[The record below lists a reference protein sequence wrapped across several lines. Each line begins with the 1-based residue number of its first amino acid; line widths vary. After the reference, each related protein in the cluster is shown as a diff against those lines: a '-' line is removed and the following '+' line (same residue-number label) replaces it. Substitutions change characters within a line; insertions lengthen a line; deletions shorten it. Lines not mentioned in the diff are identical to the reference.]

1 MEGVLPLAALLL
13 ASGGVAYYSR
23 QVRKQQ
29 REGFALVNPTV
40 AQAFDSEHIAYVQKS
55 ATKFN
60 PLMNTM
66 NPLRNSLIPYDA
78 TDAEIDTKEA
88 SIRGALN
95 GLIVKPNEPSV
106 EVMQGDASQYS
117 LNRIRNST
125 AFSGVKT
132 CEAVKT
138 DQCEAFLTQPFGK
151 VCGMCL
157 KDGTDS
163 NGAAFIGGLFLDEEE
178 KKNTQLSSEARGLK
192 KTEYSP
198 TIGTCDTKYFATNYK
213 DCVRIRNQLQCQAKQ
228 SFNSPVGCSQCFG
241 DQTYQFID
249 GEVGKLNPQF
259 VLSGKGD
266 YALYK
271 GTVPVKSGTFKE
283 GTPEVI
289 DIPDFKEGTI
299 LALNVTG
306 ENPYVGG
313 YLLGTTPTG
322 NFLVD
327 MIRLTL
333 KDEQTQVKPAV
344 AGFFAINDGTYTK
357 IRPGR
362 GKKMISLFITNPF
375 TFVLPDEEEAQ
386 KCATPFIMTSDGAEF
401 INRDPCYK
409 KGQAPGNYS
418 MDCLQQMFKSGG
430 CDENGTAY
438 PSTQFKANELQREG
452 QDGKSL
458 TREDIGNNIYSM
470 SQQAYT
476 GRDSAGN
483 DLSLNEWDEISGKC
497 LGIRRS
503 SPCDRDNK
511 ESGPLSKDCLAYLYE
526 NRGAEVFVPG
536 GVGPTYT
543 GVQTKSSLFTNGSDR
558 YCTEKGTMNPVLSA
572 DALNTLRTKGGVKQ
586 VQAYLDEIHRKANDN
601 TLSDADR
608 KQFVKQCYGVDFATT
623 LSETLSS
630 EANAMCV
637 PQTLV
642 PSVVNPTP
650 GQIRKPI
657 QVKTNWTYTFTIN
670 PTQKV
675 GVWSNI
681 FFTTRTN
688 NDNNEFG
695 ARCPAVF
702 FDPNSTRLYVSMITA
717 SGRDINVRLKG
728 ECPLNRDTNVQISY
742 TQGTLTV
749 KCTGGLNENLVQQM
763 ETSGLWNA
771 NLYVGFRGFD
781 SFVGSLTN
789 LSYCTYAEPYASVL
803 DDRAGRTKRN
813 LIGMNYVQQGWSWNT
828 YQGRV
833 FELAPYGQGPWGVW
847 FYPRFPRGTEAKWIW
862 VRANGLTNE
871 PNESFYPFL
880 KRYINTTKDVITA
893 TCYGIADN
901 VGYFAVNQETI
912 QQQFIGGGSWEITLP
927 PGESLIHFNVSNR
940 GGPAG
945 LCVAC
950 VDTKGNTVFVSD
962 SSWTTFTTL

>member
-23 QVRKQQ
+23 QSRKQQ

-40 AQAFDSEHIAYVQKS
+40 AQAFPPEHIDYVQKS

-66 NPLRNSLIPYDA
+66 NPARNALIPYDA
-78 TDAEIDTKEA
+78 TDADIDAKETA
-88 SIRGALN
+88 IRGALRA
-95 GLIVKPNEPSV
+95 LVVSPKEPSV
-106 EVMQGDASQYS
+106 DIMQGDASQYS

-157 KDGTDS
+157 KNGTNS
-163 NGAAFIGGLFLDEEE
+163 TGGAFIGGLFLDEEE
-178 KKNTQLSSEARGLK
+178 KKNAKMASEARGLRK
-192 KTEYSP
+192 PEYQP
-198 TIGTCDTKYFATNYK
+198 TIGTCDPKYFVTDYK
-213 DCVRIRNQLQCQAKQ
+213 ECVRVKSQLECQAKQ
-228 SFNSPVGCSQCFG
+228 SFNSPLGCSQCFG
-241 DQTYQFID
+241 DQTFQFID

-271 GTVPVKSGTFKE
+271 GTIPVKSGTFTE
-283 GTPEVI
+283 GTPVTF

-333 KDEQTQVKPAV
+333 KDEQTQIKPAV
-344 AGFFAINDGTYTK
+344 AGFFKINDGTYTK

-362 GKKMISLFITNPF
+362 GKTMISLFITNPF

-418 MDCLQQMFKSGG
+418 MECLQQMFKSGG
-430 CDENGTAY
+430 CDEQGTAY
-438 PSTQFKANELQREG
+438 PADQAKANALQQNSETG
-452 QDGKSL
+452 QGF
-458 TREDIGNNIYSM
+458 TREEIGNAIYSM

-483 DLSLNEWDEISGKC
+483 DLSLNEWDEISSKC

-503 SPCDRDNK
+503 SACDRDNTTT
-511 ESGPLSKDCLAYLYE
+511 GPLSKDCLAYLYE
-526 NRGAEVFVPG
+526 NRGADVFVPG

-543 GVQTKSSLFTNGSDR
+543 ALQTKTSLFPDGRDR
-558 YCTEKGTMNPVLSA
+558 FCTEKGTANPVLSA
-572 DALNTLRTKGGVKQ
+572 DALNVLRSKGGVKQ

-601 TLSDADR
+601 TLPDADR
-608 KQFVKQCYGVDFATT
+608 KQFVQQCYGLEFAKTA
-623 LSETLSS
+623 SETLSS

-637 PQTLV
+637 PTTLV
-642 PSVVNPTP
+642 PSVVNPVP
-650 GQIRKPI
+650 GQIRKPV
-657 QVKTNWTYTFTIN
+657 QVKSNWTYTFTLN
-670 PTQKV
+670 PTKKL

-688 NDNNEFG
+688 GDNNEFG

-702 FDPNSTRLYVSMITA
+702 FDPNSTRLYVSMITKD
-717 SGRDINVRLKG
+717 GRDVNVRMKG
-728 ECPLNRDTNVQISY
+728 ECPLNQDTNVTISY
-742 TQGTLTV
+742 AQSILTV
-749 KCTGGLNENLVQQM
+749 TSTGGLNETLTQQL
-763 ETSGLWNA
+763 ESSGIWNA
-771 NLYVGFRGFD
+771 NLYIGFRGFD
-781 SFVGSLTN
+781 SFVGTLTN
-789 LSYCTYAEPYASVL
+789 LSYCTFADPFPSVL
-803 DDRAGRTKRN
+803 DDRGGRSKYPQRIT
-813 LIGMNYVQQGWSWNT
+813 NYTPKGWSWSDYNKPVT
-828 YQGRV
+828 VLG
-833 FELAPYGQGPWGVW
+833 PYGMPPWTTTWAPEFPQGAG
-847 FYPRFPRGTEAKWIW
+847 AQWIW
-862 VRANGLTNE
+862 NRPYTNAE
-871 PNESFYPFL
+871 PNFADVPFL
-880 KRYINTTKDVITA
+880 KRYTNDTPNVQACKLYVI
-893 TCYGIADN
+893 CDD
-901 VGYFAVNQETI
+901 VGYIAVNEETLV
-912 QQQFIGGGSWEITLP
+912 QQFNRFIVVDASFP
-927 PGESLIHFNVSNR
+927 PGESMIHINCRNG

-945 LCVAC
+945 ICVAAY
-950 VDTKGNTVFVSD
+950 GANGQIVFVSD
-962 SSWTTFTTL
+962 GSWTTRTR